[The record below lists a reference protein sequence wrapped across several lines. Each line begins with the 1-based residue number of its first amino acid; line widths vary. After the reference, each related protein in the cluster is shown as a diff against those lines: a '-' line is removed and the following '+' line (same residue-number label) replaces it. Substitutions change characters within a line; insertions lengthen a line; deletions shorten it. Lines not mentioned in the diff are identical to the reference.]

1 VTDVPDGRGA
11 DQRPLRILLVYYTF
25 TGQSLKVL
33 EAAEEV
39 FRDRGCE
46 VHKAGIEFTDQR
58 FAQRFT
64 RFPMRHV
71 WRDMASVLPAQKRR
85 LCGEIR
91 IPQDVTTGEYDVVCI
106 GSPTWWQDASMPIR
120 SFLASEEAEIALSGK
135 LFAVFVVCRRYWRE
149 NMDTVQN
156 LGESRG
162 GRFLGGIHFTYP
174 GGQLRSMLSLTSYLG
189 SGKYRQR
196 YLGIR
201 IPVTNVQPQQLLE
214 AQDFARQLVDRA
226 SAGRMA
232 IKDDDSVDPR

>member
-1 VTDVPDGRGA
+1 MTDAPDGRGA
-11 DQRPLRILLVYYTF
+11 DQPPLRVLLVYYTF

-33 EAAEEV
+33 EAAEQV

-46 VHKAGIEFTDQR
+46 VHKAAIEFTDQR
-58 FAQRFT
+58 FAERFT

-71 WRDMASVLPAQKRR
+71 WRDMASVLPAQRR
-85 LCGEIR
+85 GLCGEIR
-91 IPQDVTTGEYDVVCI
+91 IPHDVTTGDYDVVCI
-106 GSPTWWQDASMPIR
+106 GSPTWWRDASMPIR
-120 SFLASEEAEIALSGK
+120 SFLASQEAETALSGK

-149 NMDTVQN
+149 NMDTVQK

-162 GRFLGGIHFTYP
+162 GRFLGGIHFAYP

-214 AQDFARQLVDRA
+214 AQAFAQQLVDQLSDGA
-226 SAGRMA
+226 LA
-232 IKDDDSVDPR
+232 ISDEDSVGPP